1 MLPESM
7 KKLALVLALVCT
19 QSHAVTV
26 IGVSDG
32 DTLTVMNKGRP
43 MKVRLANIDAPEKQ
57 QAFGARSKQSLSEL
71 CFGRDAKLDGA
82 KKDRYGRT
90 VAVVHCDAINAN
102 VAQVRN
108 GMAWVYRQY
117 NHDAALPAIEAM
129 ARLSRVG
136 LWSDRSPQEPWL
148 FRKER
153 KGRASFSMP

>member
-1 MLPESM
+1 M
-7 KKLALVLALVCT
+7 KKLVLALALACT
-19 QSHAVTV
+19 NASAATV

-32 DTLTVMNKGRP
+32 DTLTVLNKGRP
-43 MKVRLANIDAPEKQ
+43 LKVRLANIDAPEKAQ
-57 QAFGARSKQSLSEL
+57 PYGARSKQALSEL
-71 CFGRDAKLDGA
+71 CFGRNATLDGA

-108 GMAWVYRQY
+108 GMAWVYTQY

-129 ARLSRVG
+129 ARFARVG
-136 LWSDRSPQEPWL
+136 LWSERRPQEPWL

-153 KGRASFSMP
+153 KSRNS